1 MTPFVSALFL
11 EHISNLQ
18 IRLRFCGHDLEK
30 NQTPRF
36 GQGNKQRVHSTGLVG
51 QHGRHATGLTFHLN
65 DPMLFQNLMFRDALT
80 KSSETELRL
89 LSPNQSQETVLSH
102 NLFSWMLD
110 DNYKINQNQCVITL
124 NYPVPLSKV
133 RQSSISSISSL
144 SPISSP
150 PTYEVYHHIPTSQGT
165 QCTTARMAWRRLL
178 HESMAWHSSLLRKH
192 RRLGSPW
199 PPPPPSLTPC
209 LGERSG
215 ARRDEVEMS
224 KEQLGLE
231 SETSWEVFNLKF
243 NYTLFLA
250 WSWQFFSSRRH
261 WDDVLTLARFPLR
274 PPRPRQL
281 HRHQGKPK

>member
-124 NYPVPLSKV
+124 NYPVPLSMV
-133 RQSSISSISSL
+133 HQSSISSISSL

-150 PTYEVYHHIPTSQGT
+150 PTYEVYHHIPRYAVYHRKDGLKKIA
-165 QCTTARMAWRRLL
+165 ARVHGLAQLF
-178 HESMAWHSSLLRKH
+178 A
-192 RRLGSPW
+192 
-199 PPPPPSLTPC
+199 
-209 LGERSG
+209 
-215 ARRDEVEMS
+215 
-224 KEQLGLE
+224 KEAQAAG
-231 SETSWEVFNLKF
+231 
-243 NYTLFLA
+243 
-250 WSWQFFSSRRH
+250 
-261 WDDVLTLARFPLR
+261 LTLASTTAFFDTVLGREKWG
-274 PPRPRQL
+274 QE
-281 HRHQGKPK
+281 G